1 MKQPCLSTPN
11 QQYSLRLLILFAFS
25 FVVWVTNAQT
35 NNKPVY
41 VSFSYMKTAPGKY
54 NDYLRLVKTY
64 SKKVQEYQF
73 KQGAQLGWYLY
84 EVLMPT
90 GTKADYNFVIVNVG
104 TDIQQLMDPVLTG
117 REILQKADPTMT
129 AQQLDSVPILFSAAR
144 SMVKREIYLHRKGT
158 NETGPPAKYS
168 VIDFMTPV
176 QGKSAEYA
184 KMEEDTFLRLTFTTI
199 LMV

>member
-1 MKQPCLSTPN
+1 MKSLHKCSNFLIRPFRTSLSALFQLLTKTINMKQQCLSTPN
-11 QQYSLRLLILFAFS
+11 QQYSLRFLLLFIVS
-25 FVVWVTNAQT
+25 FVVLVANSQT

-41 VSFSYMKTAPGKY
+41 VSFNYMKTAPGKY

-90 GTKADYNFVIVNVG
+90 GTKADYNFVIVIVG
-104 TDIQQLMDPVLTG
+104 TDIQQMMDPVLTG

-144 SMVKREIYLHRKGT
+144 SMAKR
-158 NETGPPAKYS
+158 
-168 VIDFMTPV
+168 
-176 QGKSAEYA
+176 
-184 KMEEDTFLRLTFTTI
+184 
-199 LMV
+199 